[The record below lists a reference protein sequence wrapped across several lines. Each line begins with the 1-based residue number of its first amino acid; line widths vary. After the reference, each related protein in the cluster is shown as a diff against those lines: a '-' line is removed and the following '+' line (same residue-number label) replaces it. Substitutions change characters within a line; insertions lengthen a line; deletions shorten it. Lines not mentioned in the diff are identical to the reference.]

1 MTQIVVDYQE
11 IYKLEKEIRK
21 INKSLEDMALIASRA
36 TGMMLLHNMDS
47 KVNFAGLRYI
57 KRSDK
62 LDNLQLYLIQLASDF
77 ENVESRISAMN
88 GAAYTRTKKDV
99 INFVNRNNSDNIF
112 YEYAMGTTFTVDNE
126 GRVQL
131 IIDGVSYVVL
141 ERKAL
146 VNYQKDMIKAHLA
159 TVLLNITNEDEYVI
173 NDVLKEIL
181 NHIIGGG
188 YLSEEIQKKYKDYIE
203 VAKKLASLFKDC
215 GEDYVKI
222 ILTDYT
228 RSVAI
233 LESLKKMNIDN
244 EVLNI
249 AVDEM
254 ILEYSNKFYAA
265 AKKTYE
271 NIKNGVIDVLVDK
284 APLLKV
290 TEYAQKIIS
299 VVSGSSKYAEHAK
312 PLLASQQISA
322 DIGLAYER
330 AIDVIRAGDHSDE
343 AIKNAENLFDML
355 KNIRMEQYEHMIAL
369 CDDSRKKA
377 SLIKELNEIRQL
389 EMY

>member
-1 MTQIVVDYQE
+1 MTRIVVDYQE
-11 IYKLEKEIRK
+11 IYKLEKEVRK
-21 INKSLEDMALIASRA
+21 INKSLEDMELIASRA
-36 TGMMLLHNMDS
+36 TGMMLLHNKDF
-47 KVNFAGLRYI
+47 KVSFSGLRYI
-57 KRSDK
+57 KRSEK

-88 GAAYTRTKKDV
+88 GAVYARTKKDV
-99 INFVNRNNSDNIF
+99 VNFTDRNNSDNLF
-112 YEYAMGTTFTVDNE
+112 YEYAKGITFTVDNS
-126 GRVQL
+126 GKAKL

-141 ERKAL
+141 ERKDI

-159 TVLLNITNEDEYVI
+159 TVLLNITNEDEYVTD
-173 NDVLKEIL
+173 DVLNKVL
-181 NHIIGGG
+181 DYVIGGS
-188 YLSEEIQKKYKDYIE
+188 YLSEEIKEKYKDYIKN
-203 VAKKLASLFKDC
+203 AKKLLSLFKDC
-215 GEDYVKI
+215 GEDYIKI

-228 RSVAI
+228 KSVAI

-244 EVLNI
+244 EVLNLAI
-249 AVDEM
+249 DEM

-265 AKKTYE
+265 AKKTHE
-271 NIKNGVIDVLVDK
+271 NIKNGVIDVLGDSE
-284 APLLKV
+284 PIFKV
-290 TEYAQKIIS
+290 TKYAQKLIS

-330 AIDVIRAGDHSDE
+330 AIDVIRAGNHSEE
-343 AIKNAENLFDML
+343 AIKSAENLFDML